1 MFEFIFKVWLT
12 AMLFTIPLIWI
23 EDALKYRNQVYIWFV
38 LILVL
43 GFDIGLLFVMGIMKI
58 WGIE

>member
-1 MFEFIFKVWLT
+1 MLDFVFKVWLT

-23 EDALKYRNQVYIWFV
+23 EDALRYRGRVYMWFV
-38 LILVL
+38 TILVI
-43 GFDIGLLFVMGIMKI
+43 GFDIGLLFVAAIMKI